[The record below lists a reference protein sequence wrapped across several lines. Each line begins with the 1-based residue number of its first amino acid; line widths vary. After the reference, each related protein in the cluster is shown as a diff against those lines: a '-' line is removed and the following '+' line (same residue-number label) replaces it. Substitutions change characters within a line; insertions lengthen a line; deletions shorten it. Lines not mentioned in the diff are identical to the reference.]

1 MKIYPLKPYLRSDL
15 WGGERLFAYG
25 KDGAAVREAG
35 RISESWELSFTK
47 GGEAALADGTPLPEA
62 FGKDAFGTR
71 AARFPFFPV
80 LTKFIDAKK
89 NLSVQVHPSD
99 EYALTNEGQFGKC
112 EMWYIL
118 EAEEGAG
125 LYLGFE
131 RETSAEEV
139 RAAALDGTVESLLH
153 FQPVKS
159 GEVYFIPPGTVHAI
173 GAGVLLFEIQQNS
186 TLTYRLYDYKR
197 RDKDGNER
205 PLHLEKGLLVANFSP
220 YKPQKISADD
230 PTLIGTCPY
239 FETRLYKLKFTN
251 PVKIDVKDSFVGLT
265 CVRGEGKIN
274 GVRIA
279 RGESVFIPAESG
291 EITLTGEMEILA
303 VSV

>member
-1 MKIYPLKPYLRSDL
+1 MKIYPIKPYLRSDL

-25 KDGAAVREAG
+25 KSSESTKEAG

-47 GGEAALADGTPLPEA
+47 GGEATLTDGTPLPKA
-62 FGKDAFGTR
+62 FGRESYGAR
-71 AARFPFFPV
+71 AERFPFFPV
-80 LTKFIDAKK
+80 LTKFIDAKQ

-99 EYALTNEGQFGKC
+99 EYALKNEGQFGKC

-118 EAEEGAG
+118 EAAEGAG

-131 RETSAEEV
+131 RETNADEV
-139 RAAALDGTVESLLH
+139 RAAAENGTVESLLH
-153 FQPVKS
+153 FRPVKP

-173 GAGVLLFEIQQNS
+173 GAGVMLFEIQQNS

-205 PLHLEKGLLVANFSP
+205 PLHLEKGLLVTEFSP
-220 YKPQKISADD
+220 YKSKKIQGDD
-230 PTLIGTCPY
+230 PCVIGTCEY
-239 FETRLYKLKFTN
+239 FETRLYKLKLAECA
-251 PVKIDVKDSFVGLT
+251 KINLKDTFVSLT
-265 CVRGEGKIN
+265 CVRGEGLVCGEKIKF
-274 GVRIA
+274 
-279 RGESVFIPAESG
+279 GESVFIPANSG
-291 EITLTGEMEILA
+291 EIDLSGEMEILA

>member
-1 MKIYPLKPYLRSDL
+1 MKIYPIKPYLRSDL
-15 WGGERLFAYG
+15 WGGERLFGYG
-25 KDGAAVREAG
+25 KQSPETQEAG

-47 GGEAALADGTPLPEA
+47 GGEASLADGTPLPKA
-62 FGKDAFGTR
+62 FSKEDFGAR

-99 EYALTNEGQFGKC
+99 DYALKNEGQFGKC

-125 LYLGFE
+125 LYLGFN

-139 RAAALDGTVESLLH
+139 RAAAEDGSVESLLR
-153 FQPVKS
+153 FVPVKS

-197 RDKDGNER
+197 KDKDGNER
-205 PLHLEKGLLVANFSP
+205 PLHLEKGLLVTDFAP
-220 YKPQKISADD
+220 YQPAKIGGED
-230 PTLIGTCPY
+230 PALIGTCPY
-239 FETRLYKLKFTN
+239 FETRFYKVNFTN
-251 PVKIDVKDSFVGLT
+251 PVTFSIKDSFISIS
-265 CVRGEGKIN
+265 CVKGEGEICGQKI
-274 GVRIA
+274 RF
-279 RGESVFIPAESG
+279 GESVFIPATDEA
-291 EITLTGEMEILA
+291 ITLSGDMEVLA

>member
-1 MKIYPLKPYLRSDL
+1 MNIYPLKPYLRSDL
-15 WGGERLFAYG
+15 WGGEHLFSYG
-25 KDGAAVREAG
+25 KENSAVREAG

-47 GGEAALADGTPLPEA
+47 GGEATLTDGTPLPEA
-62 FGKDAFGTR
+62 FGAEDFGAR

-80 LTKFIDAKK
+80 LTKFIDAKQ

-99 EYALTNEGQFGKC
+99 EYALKNEGQFGKC

-118 EAEEGAG
+118 AAEEGAG

-139 RAAALDGTVESLLH
+139 RAAALNGTVEKLLH
-153 FQPVKS
+153 FQPVKP

-197 RDKDGNER
+197 KDKDGNER
-205 PLHLEKGLLVANFSP
+205 PLHLEKGLLVTDFFP
-220 YKPQKISADD
+220 YKKQNVSGAD
-230 PTLIGTCPY
+230 PAVIGTCSY
-239 FETRLYKLKFTN
+239 FETRLYKPNFTN
-251 PVKIDVKDSFVGLT
+251 TVKFEIKDSFVGIT
-265 CVRGEGKIN
+265 CTRGEGMINDQKIKF
-274 GVRIA
+274 
-279 RGESVFIPAESG
+279 GESVFIPANSG
-291 EITLTGEMEILA
+291 EITLSGDMEILA

>member
-15 WGGERLFAYG
+15 WGGERLFSYG
-25 KDGAAVREAG
+25 KENSAVREAG

-47 GGEAALADGTPLPEA
+47 GGEATLTDGTPLPEA
-62 FGKDAFGTR
+62 FGKEDFGAR
-71 AARFPFFPV
+71 AVHFPFFPV
-80 LTKFIDAKK
+80 LTKFIDAKQ

-99 EYALTNEGQFGKC
+99 EYALKNEGQFGKC

-118 EAEEGAG
+118 AAEEGAG

-131 RETSAEEV
+131 RKTSAEEV
-139 RAAALDGTVESLLH
+139 RAAALDGTVEKLLH
-153 FQPVKS
+153 FQPVKP

-173 GAGVLLFEIQQNS
+173 GAGVMLFEIQQNS

-205 PLHLEKGLLVANFSP
+205 PLHLEKGLLVCDFSP
-220 YKPQKISADD
+220 YKAQKIHGDD
-230 PTLIGTCPY
+230 PAIIGTCPY
-239 FETRLYKLKFTN
+239 FETRLYKPNFTN
-251 PVKIDVKDSFVGLT
+251 SVKFEIKDSFVGIT
-265 CVRGEGKIN
+265 CTHGEGMINDQKIKF
-274 GVRIA
+274 
-279 RGESVFIPAESG
+279 GESVFIPANSG
-291 EITLTGEMEILA
+291 EITLSGDMEILA

>member
-1 MKIYPLKPYLRSDL
+1 MKIYPLQPYLRSDL
-15 WGGERLFAYG
+15 WGGERLFSYG
-25 KDGAAVREAG
+25 KENAAVREAG

-47 GGEAALADGTPLPEA
+47 GGEATLTDGTPLPEA
-62 FGKDAFGTR
+62 FGKETYGAR
-71 AARFPFFPV
+71 AAHFPFFPV
-80 LTKFIDAKK
+80 LTKFIDAKQ

-99 EYALTNEGQFGKC
+99 AYALENEGQFGKC

-118 EAEEGAG
+118 EAAEGAG

-131 RETSAEEV
+131 KETTAEEV

-153 FQPVKS
+153 FQPVKP

-197 RDKDGNER
+197 KDKDGNER
-205 PLHLEKGLLVANFSP
+205 PLHLEKGLLVTDFSP
-220 YKPQKISADD
+220 YKVQKISGDD
-230 PTLIGTCPY
+230 PALIGTCPY
-239 FETRLYKLKFTN
+239 FETRLYKPNFTN
-251 PVKIDVKDSFVGLT
+251 PIKFEIKDSFISIT
-265 CVRGEGKIN
+265 CVRGEGFVNDQKIK
-274 GVRIA
+274 

-291 EITLTGEMEILA
+291 EITLSGDMEALA

>member
-1 MKIYPLKPYLRSDL
+1 MKIYPLRPFLRADL
-15 WGGERLFAYG
+15 WGGERLFSYG
-25 KDGAAVREAG
+25 KENADVRETG

-47 GGEAALADGTPLPEA
+47 GGEATLEDGTPLPAA
-62 FGKDAFGTR
+62 FGKEAFGTR
-71 AARFPFFPV
+71 AERFPFFPV

-99 EYALTNEGQFGKC
+99 EYALENEGQFGKC

-118 EAEEGAG
+118 EAEAGAG

-131 RETSAEEV
+131 RKTTAEEV
-139 RAAALDGTVESLLH
+139 RAAALDGTVEKLLH

-205 PLHLEKGLLVANFSP
+205 PLHLEKGLLVTDFSP
-220 YKPQKISADD
+220 YNPQKISGSD
-230 PTLIGTCPY
+230 PAIIGTCPY
-239 FETRLYKLKFTN
+239 FETRLYKPNFTN
-251 PVKIDVKDSFVGLT
+251 PITFEIKDSFVGIT

-274 GVRIA
+274 DQKIKF
-279 RGESVFIPAESG
+279 GESVFIPAGGG
-291 EITLTGEMEILA
+291 EITLSGDMEILA

>member
-47 GGEAALADGTPLPEA
+47 GGEATLADGTPLPEA
-62 FGKDAFGTR
+62 FGKDAFGAR

-118 EAEEGAG
+118 EATEGAG

-131 RETSAEEV
+131 RETTEEEV

-197 RDKDGNER
+197 KDKDGNER
-205 PLHLEKGLLVANFSP
+205 PLHLEKGLLVTSFSP
-220 YKPQKISADD
+220 YKPQSIAGED
-230 PTLIGTCPY
+230 PTLIGSCPY
-239 FETRLYKLKFTN
+239 FETRLYKLNFTN
-251 PVKIDVKDSFVGLT
+251 SIKINVKDSFVGLT
-265 CVRGEGKIN
+265 CVRGEGFVDDQKIK
-274 GVRIA
+274 
-279 RGESVFIPAESG
+279 RGESVFIPAQSG

>member
-1 MKIYPLKPYLRSDL
+1 MKIYPIKAYLRSDL

-25 KDGAAVREAG
+25 KESEATKEAG

-47 GGEAALADGTPLPEA
+47 GGEATLTDGTPLPEA
-62 FGKDAFGTR
+62 FGRESYGAR
-71 AARFPFFPV
+71 AERFPFFPV
-80 LTKFIDAKK
+80 LTKFIDAKQ

-99 EYALTNEGQFGKC
+99 AYALANEGQFGKC

-118 EAEEGAG
+118 EAAEGAG

-131 RETSAEEV
+131 RETNAEEV
-139 RAAALDGTVESLLH
+139 RAAAENGTVESLLH
-153 FQPVKS
+153 FQPVKP

-173 GAGVLLFEIQQNS
+173 GAGVMLFEIQQNS

-205 PLHLEKGLLVANFSP
+205 PLHLEKGLLVTEFSP
-220 YKPQKISADD
+220 YKAEKIQGDD
-230 PTLIGTCPY
+230 PCVIGTCEY
-239 FETRLYKLKFTN
+239 FETRLYKLKLAET
-251 PVKIDVKDSFVGLT
+251 VKINLKDTFVSLT
-265 CVRGEGKIN
+265 CVRGEGTVCGEKIK
-274 GVRIA
+274 
-279 RGESVFIPAESG
+279 RGESVFTPANEG
-291 EITLTGEMEILA
+291 EIELFGEMEILA

>member
-1 MKIYPLKPYLRSDL
+1 MNIYPLKPYLRSDL
-15 WGGERLFAYG
+15 WGGERLFSYG
-25 KDGAAVREAG
+25 KENSAVREAG

-47 GGEAALADGTPLPEA
+47 GGEATLTDGTPLPEA
-62 FGKDAFGTR
+62 FGAEDFGAR

-80 LTKFIDAKK
+80 LTKFIDAKQ

-99 EYALTNEGQFGKC
+99 EYALKNEGQFGKC

-118 EAEEGAG
+118 AAEEGAG

-139 RAAALDGTVESLLH
+139 RAAALNGTVEKLLH
-153 FQPVKS
+153 FQPVKP

-197 RDKDGNER
+197 KDKDGNER
-205 PLHLEKGLLVANFSP
+205 PLHLEKGLLVTDFFP
-220 YKPQKISADD
+220 YKKQNVSGAD
-230 PTLIGTCPY
+230 PAVIGTCSY
-239 FETRLYKLKFTN
+239 FETRLYKPNFTN
-251 PVKIDVKDSFVGLT
+251 TVKFEIKDSFVGIT
-265 CVRGEGKIN
+265 CTRGEGMINDQKIKF
-274 GVRIA
+274 
-279 RGESVFIPAESG
+279 GESVFIPANSG
-291 EITLTGEMEILA
+291 EITLSGDMEILA

>member
-1 MKIYPLKPYLRSDL
+1 MKLYPLKPYLRSDL

-25 KDGAAVREAG
+25 KENDAVREAG

-47 GGEAALADGTPLPEA
+47 GGEATLLDGTPLPAA
-62 FGKDAFGTR
+62 FDKESYGAR
-71 AARFPFFPV
+71 AAHFPFFPV
-80 LTKFIDAKK
+80 LTKFIDAKQ

-99 EYALTNEGQFGKC
+99 EYALKNEGQFGKC

-131 RETSAEEV
+131 RETTAEQV

-153 FQPVKS
+153 FQPVKP

-197 RDKDGNER
+197 KDKDGNER
-205 PLHLEKGLLVANFSP
+205 PLHLEKGLLVTNFSP
-220 YKPQKISADD
+220 YKAQNIAGDD
-230 PTLIGTCPY
+230 PTLIGSCSY
-239 FETRLYKLKFTN
+239 FQTRLFKLNFTKEETIT
-251 PVKIDVKDSFVGLT
+251 VSDSFVSLT
-265 CVRGEGKIN
+265 CVRGEGTVNGAKIL
-274 GVRIA
+274 
-279 RGESVFIPAESG
+279 RGESLFIPAESG
-291 EITLTGEMEILA
+291 ELTLAGEMEILA

>member
-25 KDGAAVREAG
+25 KSSPETKAAG

-47 GGEAALADGTPLPEA
+47 GGEATLKDGTPLPCA
-62 FGKDAFGTR
+62 FSKEDFGAR
-71 AARFPFFPV
+71 AAHFPFFPV
-80 LTKFIDAKK
+80 LTKFIDAKQ

-99 EYALTNEGQFGKC
+99 AYALENEGQFGKC

-118 EAEEGAG
+118 EANEGAG

-131 RETSAEEV
+131 RETNAEEV
-139 RAAALDGTVESLLH
+139 RKAAEDGTVESLLH

-173 GAGVLLFEIQQNS
+173 GAGVMLFEIQQNS

-205 PLHLEKGLLVANFSP
+205 PLHLEKGLRVATFSP
-220 YKPQKISADD
+220 YKAQKISGND
-230 PTLIGTCPY
+230 PAIIGTCEY
-239 FETRLYKLKFTN
+239 FETRKYKVEFTN
-251 PVKIDVKDSFVGLT
+251 PIIFEIKGSFISLSCTRGAGAICGEKIKQ
-265 CVRGEGKIN
+265 
-274 GVRIA
+274 
-279 RGESVFIPAESG
+279 GESVFIPATNEP
-291 EITLTGEMEILA
+291 ITLTGDMEILA

>member
-1 MKIYPLKPYLRSDL
+1 MKIYPLKPYLRADL
-15 WGGERLFAYG
+15 WGGDRLFAYG
-25 KDGAAVREAG
+25 KSSPETAEAG

-47 GGEAALADGTPLPEA
+47 GGEATLADGRRLSEA
-62 FGKDAFGTR
+62 FSKEDFGAR
-71 AARFPFFPV
+71 AAHFPFFPV
-80 LTKFIDAKK
+80 LTKFIDAKQ

-99 EYALTNEGQFGKC
+99 AYALENEGQFGKC

-118 EAEEGAG
+118 EAAEGAG

-131 RETSAEEV
+131 RETNADEV
-139 RAAALDGTVESLLH
+139 KRAAEDGSVENLLH

-173 GAGVLLFEIQQNS
+173 GAGVMLFEIQQNS

-205 PLHLEKGLLVANFSP
+205 PLHLEKGLLVCDFSP
-220 YKPQKISADD
+220 YSAASISGED
-230 PTLIGTCPY
+230 PSVIGTCPY
-239 FETRLYKLKFTN
+239 FETRLYKPTFTN
-251 PVKIDVKDSFVGLT
+251 PITFALKDTFISLSCT
-265 CVRGEGKIN
+265 RGEGEVCGQKIK
-274 GVRIA
+274 
-279 RGESVFIPAESG
+279 RGESVFIPANQGS
-291 EITLTGEMEILA
+291 ITLAGEMEILA

>member
-1 MKIYPLKPYLRSDL
+1 MKIYPIKPYLRSDL
-15 WGGERLFAYG
+15 WGGERLFGYG
-25 KDGAAVREAG
+25 KQSPETQEAG

-47 GGEAALADGTPLPEA
+47 GGEASLADGTPLPKA
-62 FGKDAFGTR
+62 FSKEDFGAR

-99 EYALTNEGQFGKC
+99 DYALKNEGQFGKC

-125 LYLGFE
+125 LYLGFN

-139 RAAALDGTVESLLH
+139 RAAAEDGSVESLLR
-153 FQPVKS
+153 FVPVKS

-197 RDKDGNER
+197 KDKDGNER
-205 PLHLEKGLLVANFSP
+205 PLHLEKGLLVTDFAP
-220 YKPQKISADD
+220 YQPAKIGGED
-230 PTLIGTCPY
+230 PALIGTCPY
-239 FETRLYKLKFTN
+239 FETRFYKVNFTN
-251 PVKIDVKDSFVGLT
+251 PVSFLIKDSFISIS
-265 CVRGEGKIN
+265 CVKGEGEICGQKI
-274 GVRIA
+274 RF
-279 RGESVFIPAESG
+279 GESVFIPATDEA
-291 EITLTGEMEILA
+291 ITLSGDMEVLA

>member
-1 MKIYPLKPYLRSDL
+1 MKIYPIKPYLRSDL

-25 KDGAAVREAG
+25 KSSEQTRAAG

-47 GGEAALADGTPLPEA
+47 GGEATLADGTPLPEA
-62 FGKDAFGTR
+62 FTKEDFGKR
-71 AARFPFFPV
+71 AAHFPFFPV
-80 LTKFIDAKK
+80 LTKFIDAKQ

-99 EYALTNEGQFGKC
+99 AYALENEGQFGKC

-118 EAEEGAG
+118 AADEGAG

-131 RETSAEEV
+131 RETNAKEV
-139 RAAALDGTVESLLH
+139 RAAAQDGTVESLLH
-153 FQPVKS
+153 FQPVRA

-173 GAGVLLFEIQQNS
+173 GAGVMLFEIQQNS

-205 PLHLEKGLLVANFSP
+205 PLHLEKGLRVANFSP
-220 YKPQKISADD
+220 YKAQDFGGAD
-230 PTLIGTCPY
+230 PSIIGTCEY
-239 FETRLYKLKFTN
+239 FETRKYKVEFTN
-251 PVKIDVKDSFVGLT
+251 PVVFSIKDSFISLSCT
-265 CVRGEGKIN
+265 KGEGEICGEKIK
-274 GVRIA
+274 V
-279 RGESVFIPAESG
+279 GESVFIPATEES
-291 EITLTGEMEILA
+291 ITLTGDMEILA

>member
-1 MKIYPLKPYLRSDL
+1 MKIYPIKPYLRADL
-15 WGGERLFAYG
+15 WGGERLFTYG
-25 KDGAAVREAG
+25 KESPETKAAG

-47 GGEAALADGTPLPEA
+47 GGEASLADGTPLPAA
-62 FGKDAFGTR
+62 FAKEDYGAR
-71 AARFPFFPV
+71 AAHFPFFPV

-99 EYALTNEGQFGKC
+99 DYALENEGQFGKC

-118 EAEEGAG
+118 EADEGAG

-131 RETSAEEV
+131 RETTAEEV
-139 RAAALDGTVESLLH
+139 RTAAENGTVEELLH
-153 FQPVKS
+153 FQPVTP

-173 GAGVLLFEIQQNS
+173 GAGVMLFEIQQNS

-205 PLHLEKGLLVANFSP
+205 PLHLEKGLKVATFSP
-220 YKPQKISADD
+220 YKAQNIAGDD
-230 PTLIGTCPY
+230 PSVIGACEY
-239 FETRLYKLKFTN
+239 FETRKYKVSFTN
-251 PVKIDVKDSFVGLT
+251 PITFSIKDSFISLSCT
-265 CVRGEGKIN
+265 KGEGEICGQKIK
-274 GVRIA
+274 A
-279 RGESVFIPAESG
+279 LESVFIPATEES
-291 EITLTGEMEILA
+291 ITLTGDMEILA